1 MLQQI
6 CTNRIIK
13 DFHDIKKDNLEKHG
27 IYHHFNDKNIKNHQF
42 LIIGPDDTPYHNGFF
57 FFDMTFPDDYP
68 MSPPKVKYCTQGNQT
83 RFNPNL
89 YVSGKVCLSILNT
102 WHGPSWSP
110 CNSISSVLLSI
121 LSMVFTKE
129 PIRNE
134 PGYEEAKDRIVNVYN
149 SIIEHE
155 TIAVAT
161 INIIKKIPQKF
172 EYFEKI
178 IKKHFITHSKWY
190 INRCIELNKDYY
202 GKTLKFGVY
211 RLNVVC
217 KYDTLLNSL
226 MNIQNEIIKDVDNGT
241 LDLYENDENSDN
253 DSDTDSDDE
262 DDNNEIDINNNQNTQ
277 SKKSKK
283 SKKSNQS
290 TQNVQNTQNNES
302 NTDICIALL
311 KNGNP
316 CKYKKKN
323 SEQYC
328 GIHIKQYKTV

>member
-1 MLQQI
+1 MLQHI

-27 IYHHFNDKNIKNHQF
+27 IYHHFNDKNLKNHQF
-42 LIIGPDDTPYHNGFF
+42 LIIGPEDTPYYNGFF

-68 MSPPKVKYCTQGNQT
+68 MSPPKVKYYTQGNKT

-110 CNSISSVLLSI
+110 CNSISSILLSM

-134 PGYEEAKDRIVNVYN
+134 PGYEDAKDRIVNVYN

-161 INIIKKIPQKF
+161 INMIKKTPQKF

-217 KYDTLLNSL
+217 KYETLLNSL
-226 MNIQNEIIKDVDNGT
+226 MTIESELIKDVEEGR
-241 LDLYENDENSDN
+241 LDLYENED
-253 DSDTDSDDE
+253 DSDSDSDSDSDDNNNN
-262 DDNNEIDINNNQNTQ
+262 DNDTHNNNEPKEKKTKNNPVLLSNIVPNVNTT
-277 SKKSKK
+277 
-283 SKKSNQS
+283 NP
-290 TQNVQNTQNNES
+290 N
-302 NTDICIALL
+302 ICIAKL

-323 SEQYC
+323 EGQYC
-328 GIHIKQYKTV
+328 GIHSKMLL